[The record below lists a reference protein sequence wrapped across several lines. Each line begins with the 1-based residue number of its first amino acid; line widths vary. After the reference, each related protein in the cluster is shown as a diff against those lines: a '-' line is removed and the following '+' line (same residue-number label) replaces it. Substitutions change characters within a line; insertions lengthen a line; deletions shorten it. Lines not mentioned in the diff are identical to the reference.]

1 MVLKFRR
8 FKKGE
13 AVESASPINIESL
26 KLKEELKEELKELKE
41 EIKGIKDK
49 MKEVK
54 QIKKE
59 GN

>member
-26 KLKEELKEELKELKE
+26 KLKEELKELKE